1 MLPLRSTQVG
11 EGEADND
18 QQTMIHC
25 QRSMGELYVAT
36 VDVAGI
42 DEGGTDLAGALDN
55 PARDYTT
62 CTIFRV
68 VEGKSGKAAGW
79 QSGRVAEGG
88 VLMGDCDYD
97 IDCDRDGDRGREQPT
112 ANNQLAIVNGP
123 VYEAVDIFV
132 DQGSPHFQEQGP
144 SAHSTALST
153 SCSGQVGRPSLAR
166 QLLAFL
172 TQWQVAHVV
181 GDATG
186 VGEGLLNWLAAQLG
200 ADVGGKPRVHPF
212 KFTRRSKAQLGV
224 DFVALVET
232 NRFKYWQIEH
242 EFDDAWWFFEQAK
255 QCAYELERGWPM
267 ETHLRWFVPAS
278 VKVSAPEGRVAL
290 HDDRLVSA
298 ALVAEVDRLIR
309 DEKIGTGR
317 AESIVIRGVDP
328 LEGLAGW

>member
-36 VDVAGI
+36 LDVAGI

-97 IDCDRDGDRGREQPT
+97 IDCDRDGDRGREQQT

-144 SAHSTALST
+144 SSS
-153 SCSGQVGRPSLAR
+153 SGQVGRPSLAR

-200 ADVGGKPRVHPF
+200 ADVGGRPRVHPF

-255 QCAYELERGWPM
+255 QCAYELERGWLM

-309 DEKIGTGR
+309 DQKIATGR

-328 LEGLAGW
+328 LEGLEGW